1 MTAIEECACASQPL
15 WDLYCAAITAEWA
28 VNIAARSSSPAE
40 HRAAC
45 AQRDR
50 ADAIWRAA
58 VETLTAAPS
67 AQITTLAPAADQPE
81 VES

>member
-1 MTAIEECACASQPL
+1 MTAIEECACASQWV
-15 WDLYCAAITAEWA
+15 WDLYCAVITAEWA
-28 VNIAARSSSPAE
+28 VNIAARSGSAAE

-58 VETLTAAPS
+58 VEALTTAPA
-67 AQITTLAPAADQPE
+67 AQITTLAPAADHPE